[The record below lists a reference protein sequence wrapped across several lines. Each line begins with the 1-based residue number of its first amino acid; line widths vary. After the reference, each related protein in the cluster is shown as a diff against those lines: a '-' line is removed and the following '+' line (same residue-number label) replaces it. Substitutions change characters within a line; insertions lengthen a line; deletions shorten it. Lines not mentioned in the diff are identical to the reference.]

1 MEKKGWRL
9 HCRCSG
15 AVHKHHIFLG
25 AKHAE
30 HPFTLMLRGKGGRGA
45 GLNFI
50 QFFFFFFLTV
60 VEARSSSSRRW
71 SISLATVSVQPLSH
85 GAAPLSY
92 ASAVLAISLD

>member
-15 AVHKHHIFLG
+15 AVRKHHIFLG

-30 HPFTLMLRGKGGRGA
+30 HPLLGMLGGKGGRGA

-50 QFFFFFFLTV
+50 QFFFFF
-60 VEARSSSSRRW
+60 S
-71 SISLATVSVQPLSH
+71 
-85 GAAPLSY
+85 
-92 ASAVLAISLD
+92 